1 MRFRFGEC
9 VLNDQ
14 SREILRAGEPV
25 RVTPKAFELL
35 TLLLRER
42 PRAVPKSEL
51 HDRLWP
57 DTFVAES
64 NLPSLMKEVRTAVA
78 EPARAGR
85 HLRTVHGF
93 GYAFCGTAEEIEGDD
108 TQARSIAF
116 FPFESPE
123 ADPELRYVADGLP
136 ESLINTFSRFP
147 DFRVT
152 PRSTAFR
159 LTGLANDFVA
169 MRARLDVRWA
179 VTGRV
184 SVVNGDLT
192 VQVDLVDTAT
202 GAQVW
207 GERFRKET
215 DGIAALD
222 HEIAR
227 GIMRALVPLAGSDAT
242 PAVNL
247 QTRNDDAFLLYLKGQ
262 FHWNRRTS
270 GSLQRAIEC
279 FSEAVELDRYY
290 VLPRVGLAE
299 AWVTVGSRDFVDPSQ
314 AFAHAERHATAALK
328 LNPEL
333 AEVHTVLAAIDE
345 VHHWDWTGAERR
357 HQRAISLEPNHATV
371 MQWYALHLGRLGK
384 HEEAR
389 HQIERAAG
397 LDPLS
402 LIINTNRGLLAY
414 MRRDYL
420 AALDIY
426 ERVLELDPHFEG
438 ALIGKALA
446 LDMTGE
452 RNAAA
457 QVFEALLELSPE
469 APHVLG
475 FYVHSLA
482 SDGRSDEASA
492 LLARLE
498 ALRSTRYVS
507 GACMAVA
514 LIGMGR
520 LDDAIGSLRVAVERK
535 SAWLVYLLTEPRLDP
550 LRGDERFDAILE
562 RINLRSAAAG

>member
-1 MRFRFGEC
+1 MRFRFGDC

-35 TLLLRER
+35 TFLLRER

-51 HDRLWP
+51 QDRLWP
-57 DTFVAES
+57 ETFVAES
-64 NLPSLMKEVRTAVA
+64 NLPSLMKEVRTAVG
-78 EPARAGR
+78 EPAREGQ

-93 GYAFCGTAEEIEGDD
+93 GYAFCGTAEEIDGDE
-108 TQARSIAF
+108 TRVRSIAF
-116 FPFESPE
+116 FPFDCP
-123 ADPELRYVADGLP
+123 AGKPELRYVADGLP

-159 LTGLANDFVA
+159 LAELANDFVA

-184 SVVNGDLT
+184 ASANETLT

-207 GERFRKET
+207 GDRYLRRIDE
-215 DGIAALD
+215 IAALD
-222 HEIAR
+222 GEIVR
-227 GIMRALVPLAGSDAT
+227 GITGALVPLASSDST
-242 PAVNL
+242 PRSNL
-247 QTRNDDAFLLYLKGQ
+247 ETRNNDAFLLYLKGQ
-262 FHWNRRTS
+262 FQWNRRTAE
-270 GSLQRAIEC
+270 SLQRAIEC
-279 FSEAVELDRYY
+279 FGEAVALDRSYA
-290 VLPRVGLAE
+290 LPHVGIAE
-299 AWVTVGSRDFVDPSQ
+299 AWVAIGSRDLVDPRE

-328 LNPEL
+328 LSPEL
-333 AEVHTVLAAIDE
+333 AEVHSVLAAIDE
-345 VHHWDWTGAERR
+345 VHHWDWARAEQR
-357 HQRAISLEPNHATV
+357 HQRAIALEPNQATA
-371 MQWYALHLGRLGK
+371 MQWYALHLSRRGR

-414 MRRDYL
+414 MRRDDL

-446 LDMTGE
+446 LDMLGE
-452 RNAAA
+452 RTAAR
-457 QVFEALLELSPE
+457 QLFEALLELSPE

-475 FYVHSLA
+475 FYTHSVA
-482 SDGRSDEASA
+482 SDGRTDEARA

-498 ALRSTRYVS
+498 ALRTTRYVS

-514 LIGMGR
+514 LVGLGR
-520 LDDAIGSLRVAVERK
+520 LDDAIAALADGVDRR

-550 LRGDERFDAILE
+550 LRGDPRFDAILE
-562 RINLRSAAAG
+562 RIGLRAPYGE